1 MMYIPLLK
9 TIECL
14 LQRDS
19 IVDEVGI
26 VLAHIQYVL
35 KVCFKLNMHHVIV
48 VCDYILIKRF
58 PHTD

>member
-19 IVDEVGI
+19 IVDEVGSAF
-26 VLAHIQYVL
+26 VMFEYASWGY
-35 KVCFKLNMHHVIV
+35 IV
-48 VCDYILIKRF
+48 VYD
-58 PHTD
+58 